1 MTEYNAMG
9 LKNYI
14 FDFMKNITPRK
25 DENGWEVLE
34 ERYYKN
40 IATDTL
46 VNDVH
51 SKILDKLADKI
62 SDKFIEDLLYK
73 EVKKNEIF

>member
-1 MTEYNAMG
+1 MTEYNAIG

-14 FDFMKNITPRK
+14 FNFMKNLTPRK
-25 DENGWEVLE
+25 DEQGYEILE

-40 IATDTL
+40 ITTDML
-46 VNDVH
+46 VDRVH

-62 SDKFIEDLLYK
+62 SDKFIDDLLYK
-73 EVKKNEIF
+73 GVEV

>member
-1 MTEYNAMG
+1 MTEYNAIG
-9 LKNYI
+9 LENYI
-14 FDFMKNITPRK
+14 FNFMKNLTPRK
-25 DENGWEVLE
+25 NERGWEVLE

-40 IATDTL
+40 ITTDML
-46 VNDVH
+46 IDKVH

-73 EVKKNEIF
+73 EVENDIF